1 MCYSIKT
8 MKINTGGPSI
18 WFLSTHFFNQLFEKQ
33 LKQILNKQM
42 KSLKLKILI
51 VEHDAIDQQLIDTE
65 LKKSKISYTSDI
77 VQTKKEYIKSLH
89 TFKPDIILSNYT
101 FPTFDGPAAFKI
113 KEKLSPQT
121 PFIFIS
127 ESIGEEIAVECVKNG
142 VSDFILKESMTT
154 NLSLKINR
162 ALKNVKRCQLDSKKK
177 LVEAK
182 RIEALGLNEA
192 KFRAIF
198 ENSIDGI
205 LLLVTDGEVL
215 AANSALCKMFQMTE
229 KEIISSGK
237 QGLVDLNNPNF
248 KVFLEE
254 NQSNG
259 KAKKDLILVR
269 KDGNSFPAELS
280 LIVFED
286 YFGKKRT
293 SIVIRDSTDRKK
305 TENALKASEKNYRK
319 IIDMSQEGIWLVD
332 ENQKTNFINKKMG
345 EILEYTAEEMI
356 GKEILFFMDQEGKK
370 MALDLN
376 RSKVKGQSNQKQYK
390 FISKSGKEIW
400 ANVIKNRFINP
411 LGIDQGS
418 MTIVTDITEKKN
430 NKEKLEQLNKE
441 LAFQNH
447 EKEIRA
453 AELITTNT
461 ELQKANTELDR
472 FVYSVS
478 HDLRSPL
485 TSILGLVSFIEEESL
500 EAETLEHITM
510 IKKSINRLDE
520 FIKNILYYSRNNRAS
535 LDIVQISLQK
545 EATEIVNSLSSIKE
559 AEGIHFEIDIKEHQ
573 PFYSDRLRLITL
585 LENLISN
592 AVKYHKTNQSGN
604 YIKIIGHTTLEK
616 LTLSISDNG
625 IGIAP
630 EHHNKIFDMF
640 FRISGNKNGSGIGL
654 YIVKDTVQ
662 ILQGAIQVYS
672 KLGKGSTFDITLKN
686 LKQ

>member
-1 MCYSIKT
+1 MKT
-8 MKINTGGPSI
+8 
-18 WFLSTHFFNQLFEKQ
+18 
-33 LKQILNKQM
+33 
-42 KSLKLKILI
+42 LKLKILI
-51 VEHDAIDQQLIDTE
+51 VEHDATDRELIDAE
-65 LKKSKISYTSDI
+65 LKKSKISYTSEI
-77 VQTKKEYIKSLH
+77 VQTKEAYIKSLH
-89 TFKPDIILSNYT
+89 AFKPDIILSNYT
-101 FPTFDGPAAFKI
+101 FPSFDGPAVFKI

-142 VSDFILKESMTT
+142 VSDFILKETMTK

-162 ALKNVKRCQLDSKKK
+162 AIKNAKLSQLDSKNK
-177 LVEAK
+177 LAEAK
-182 RIEALGLNEA
+182 RVEELRLNEA
-192 KFRAIF
+192 MFRAIF
-198 ENSIDGI
+198 ENSMDGK

-237 QGLVDLNNPNF
+237 QGIVNLNNPNF

-254 NQSNG
+254 NLSNG
-259 KAKKDLILVR
+259 KAKKQFILVR
-269 KDGNSFPAELS
+269 KDGNSFPAELC

-286 YFGKKRT
+286 YFGKKIT
-293 SIVIRDSTDRKK
+293 SICIRDITDRKK
-305 TENALKASEKNYRK
+305 TEKALKASEQNYQK
-319 IIDMSQEGIWLVD
+319 LIEMSQEGIWVVD
-332 ENQKTNFINKKMG
+332 ENQKTNFVNKKMG
-345 EILEYTAEEMI
+345 EILEYTPDEMME
-356 GKEILFFMDQEGKK
+356 KEINFFMDQEGKK
-370 MALDLN
+370 IASDAIQK
-376 RSKVKGQSNQKQYK
+376 KVKGQTNQNQYK

-400 ANVIKNRFINP
+400 ANVVKDPFINP
-411 LGIDQGS
+411 SGIYKGC
-418 MTIVTDITEKKN
+418 MMMVTDITERKN

-441 LAFQNH
+441 LAFQNN
-447 EKEIRA
+447 EKEMRA

-461 ELQKANTELDR
+461 ELQKTNTELDR

-485 TSILGLVSFIEEESL
+485 TSIFGLASFIEEESL
-500 EAETLEHITM
+500 EAETLEHIGM

-520 FIKNILYYSRNNRAS
+520 FIKNILCYSRNNRTG

-545 EATEIVNSLSSIKE
+545 ETTDIVNSVGSIKE

-573 PFYSDRLRLITL
+573 PFYSDRLRLNTL

-592 AVKYHKTNQSGN
+592 AVKYHKPNQDGN
-604 YIKIIGHTTLEK
+604 YIKITGHTTLEK
-616 LTLSISDNG
+616 LTLSIADNG

-654 YIVKDTVQ
+654 YIVKDTIQ
-662 ILQGAIQVYS
+662 MLQGTIQVHS
-672 KLGKGSTFDITLKN
+672 KEGKGSTFDITLKN
-686 LKQ
+686 LKP